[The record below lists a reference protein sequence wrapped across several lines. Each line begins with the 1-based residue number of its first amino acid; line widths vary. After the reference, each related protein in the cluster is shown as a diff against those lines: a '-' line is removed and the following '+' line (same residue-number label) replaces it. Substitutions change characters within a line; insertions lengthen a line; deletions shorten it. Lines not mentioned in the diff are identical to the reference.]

1 MWWLIPIGVG
11 VAGKLIYDY
20 LSGEERDARD
30 RWERKRVQVQRSVE
44 EHRKQI
50 EEHIAEAQQSY
61 DFHFLTSM
69 HHSSLIVAD
78 AAYKLLQDARTSLT
92 AIGKLIVAAREK
104 RDSLEKEV
112 KGTRDRTKKLAFRDE
127 LKEVVELR
135 RAFFNDK
142 DKVKEQRDGLYSEVK
157 RLNAQTAEL
166 KHFIR
171 DRCGRK
177 GNEWY
182 DRLEERKKQRRIAEG
197 KPV

>member
-20 LSGEERDARD
+20 LSGEERDARE

-44 EHRKQI
+44 EHRRQI

-69 HHSSLIVAD
+69 HHSSFIVAD
-78 AAYKLLQDARTSLT
+78 AAYRLLVDARTSLT
-92 AIGKLIVAAREK
+92 GIGKMIVATKEK
-104 RDSLEKEV
+104 RDSLEKDI
-112 KGTRDRTKKLAFRDE
+112 KATKDRTKKMTLRAD
-127 LKEVVELR
+127 LKEVTELR
-135 RAFFNDK
+135 KGFFNDK
-142 DKVKEQRDGLYSEVK
+142 DRVKEQRDSLHSEVK
-157 RLNAQTAEL
+157 RLNAQTSEL

-171 DRCGRK
+171 DRCGRR

-182 DRLEERKKQRRIAEG
+182 DRLEERKRQKKNG
-197 KPV
+197 